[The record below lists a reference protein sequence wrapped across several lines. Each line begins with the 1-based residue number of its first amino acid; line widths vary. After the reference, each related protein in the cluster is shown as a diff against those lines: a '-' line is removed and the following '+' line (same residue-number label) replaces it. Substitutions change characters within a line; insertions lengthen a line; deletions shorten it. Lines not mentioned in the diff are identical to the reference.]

1 MQGLFRLDRRTS
13 IRAAYDSGLTS
24 AALELGENEVC
35 KGFTFSCV
43 GRVQRVECLD
53 VALVD
58 VLRIPI
64 SRATKKETSTTHEF
78 AFLVARKP
86 LKMVVFLT
94 LLLVVV
100 IVIQLF

>member
-24 AALELGENEVC
+24 AALELGENEVR

-58 VLRIPI
+58 VLRIPV
-64 SRATKKETSTTHEF
+64 SRATKKRPQRRTNSRSSSPEN
-78 AFLVARKP
+78 P
-86 LKMVVFLT
+86 
-94 LLLVVV
+94 
-100 IVIQLF
+100 